1 MQKTLQYNQNSC
13 SSRFG
18 SQQDTSQKEVE
29 IEKRVKAEIMLVDKV
44 NDLDKVTLAFISEV
58 NESAKNVNRRIVLS
72 MLDKVSVRVKDILY
86 VLTLPPTYASN
97 SIISELSESNESLK
111 AKLQEK
117 NQEILRLS
125 AQLLPSFALMNL
137 DTTSSPPGD
146 GSESPPPIPVYNSSN
161 PESKTSFVI
170 GTLPFL
176 RVDED
181 ESLPQYPVDNA
192 PFPESKTS
200 FIGEESFL
208 GRVHEV
214 VPSREVSFVM
224 ENTVNEEPIGIV
236 EPHHHDGKLFSYSS
250 TFLSPLCVF
259 FLFR

>member
-1 MQKTLQYNQNSC
+1 MSTK
-13 SSRFG
+13 
-18 SQQDTSQKEVE
+18 
-29 IEKRVKAEIMLVDKV
+29 
-44 NDLDKVTLAFISEV
+44 
-58 NESAKNVNRRIVLS
+58 
-72 MLDKVSVRVKDILY
+72 
-86 VLTLPPTYASN
+86 
-97 SIISELSESNESLK
+97 
-111 AKLQEK
+111 
-117 NQEILRLS
+117 
-125 AQLLPSFALMNL
+125 NL
-137 DTTSSPPGD
+137 DPDTPKLNTDSFWSTT
-146 GSESPPPIPVYNSSN
+146 VQTLN
-161 PESKTSFVI
+161 ESKTSFVI

-224 ENTVNEEPIGIV
+224 ENTVNEEHIGIV